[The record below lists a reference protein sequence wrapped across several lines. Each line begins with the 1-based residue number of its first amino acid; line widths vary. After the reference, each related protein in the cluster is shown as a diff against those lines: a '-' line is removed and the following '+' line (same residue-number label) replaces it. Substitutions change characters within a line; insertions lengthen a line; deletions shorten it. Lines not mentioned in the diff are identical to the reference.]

1 MANKL
6 QNIVEFSGKNYKKE
20 IWKIV
25 LLDLCS
31 AIGCLIIYFFLKSIV
46 YIGIL
51 LICTIFLNVFIIT
64 SYKSAKDKIIKN
76 RDEEFIQ
83 MISYFE
89 IFINNHL
96 TVYQSF
102 KLLIPYASD
111 WMSEEISILL
121 KDIDSDKSVKP
132 FITFARKFKSQI
144 VENVM
149 LSIYQMVDQGESVE
163 QLNQF
168 TIFFSQLSRNY
179 QKSLIDK
186 KERSLSTIDSFPL
199 IGTGAITIIITISIL
214 FLMGDIIN
222 VF

>member
-1 MANKL
+1 MDAL
-6 QNIVEFSGKNYKKE
+6 R
-20 IWKIV
+20 
-25 LLDLCS
+25 
-31 AIGCLIIYFFLKSIV
+31 IYFFLKNIV

-64 SYKSAKDKIIKN
+64 SYKSTKDKIIKN

-121 KDIDSDKSVKP
+121 KD
-132 FITFARKFKSQI
+132 TKFENKI
-144 VENVM
+144 CMVE
-149 LSIYQMVDQGESVE
+149 
-163 QLNQF
+163 
-168 TIFFSQLSRNY
+168 
-179 QKSLIDK
+179 
-186 KERSLSTIDSFPL
+186 
-199 IGTGAITIIITISIL
+199 AIRAWRCRC
-214 FLMGDIIN
+214 
-222 VF
+222 